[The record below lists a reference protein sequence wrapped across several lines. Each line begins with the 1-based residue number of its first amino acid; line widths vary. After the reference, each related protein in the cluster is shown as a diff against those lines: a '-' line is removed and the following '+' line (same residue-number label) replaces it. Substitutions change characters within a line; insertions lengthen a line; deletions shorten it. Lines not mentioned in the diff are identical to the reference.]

1 MKTCPYC
8 KGDVPG
14 DALKCKHCGEWL
26 SGPPPAPRNPSL
38 ERVTKWVL
46 TFGAI
51 WILIVVTAVLVFYF
65 GVFRPQWRQMDRD
78 FHQRMD
84 STAR

>member
-26 SGPPPAPRNPSL
+26 SNPPPAPRNPSL

-51 WILIVVTAVLVFYF
+51 WILIVVTAMLVFYF
-65 GVFRPQWRQMDRD
+65 GVFRPQWKQFDSD

>member
-1 MKTCPYC
+1 MKTCPFC

-26 SGPPPAPRNPSL
+26 AKPPRAPRNQSL
-38 ERVTKWVL
+38 ERVAKWAL

-51 WILIVVTAVLVFYF
+51 WILIVVAAMLVFYY
-65 GVFRPQWRQMDRD
+65 GVFRPQWKQFESD
-78 FHQRMD
+78 FHQKMD